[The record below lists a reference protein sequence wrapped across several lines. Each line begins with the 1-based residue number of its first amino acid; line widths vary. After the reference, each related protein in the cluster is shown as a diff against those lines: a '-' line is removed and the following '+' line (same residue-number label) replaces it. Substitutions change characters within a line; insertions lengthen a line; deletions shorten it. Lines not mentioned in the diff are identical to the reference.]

1 MQCPNCGTGNPENAQ
16 FCFEC
21 GKGFP
26 KPAKIEY
33 FQPSVSKYCP
43 KCNVQNPK
51 DGRFCLECG
60 TPLEEAAQPQ
70 PRECP
75 TCGITIDPS
84 RLFCPNCGQSLI
96 EKPLETKTEAVAA
109 PSLETRTECPACGQ
123 LTTGDYC
130 RNCGYNLSIRQ
141 RKRPIDWWYCDRDSA
156 ILTEIDPNLQI
167 PVSRNSLDESL
178 ARAMDNNIL
187 QHQDREKAR
196 SLALQLFE
204 SGVTTNFEVLS
215 QVRCPVCGQQSLA
228 PTTQRPRKVGISYPR
243 EIALTV
249 SSILQNG
256 IFYFRTYPQLLLIIL
271 CAIVIDV
278 GFVLLGLST
287 NSILNSIS
295 PLLGLGIPVAGF
307 LGTYSFVNLIFIFV
321 ISFVIN
327 NFFQCW
333 YYTSLKEIRR
343 NKDSPLNIGES
354 FKNSFRF
361 LPRVVA
367 AQLTIIGILIAM
379 LIGFILVLVV
389 LSGLM
394 INVGDI
400 NQTFYYFLMIILVG
414 ILIVVAIVALF
425 TILFSYVNMSIVFD
439 DESGV
444 ILSLKRS
451 WRFARRYFWTTVGM
465 LLIFIFLSYAVNF
478 VQSFFSI
485 PFNFLPTSGLI
496 VVLIYNISAHLIGA
510 YESISLGW
518 AYDEFKHTIDSER

>member
-1 MQCPNCGTGNPENAQ
+1 MQCVNCGTSNPEGAQ

-33 FQPSVSKYCP
+33 FKPSVSNYCL
-43 KCNVQNPK
+43 KCGVSNPK
-51 DGRFCLECG
+51 DSRFCLECG

-70 PRECP
+70 PRLCP
-75 TCGITIDPS
+75 TCGITIDHS
-84 RLFCPNCGQSLI
+84 RLFCPNCGQSLT
-96 EKPLETKTEAVAA
+96 EKPLEKKKKAVTV

-167 PVSRNSLDESL
+167 PVSRKSLDESL
-178 ARAMDNNIL
+178 AQAMDNNIL
-187 QHQDREKAR
+187 QHQDRENAR

-204 SGVTTNFEVLS
+204 SSVTTNFEVLS
-215 QVRCPVCGQQSLA
+215 QVRCPVCGHQSLA
-228 PTTQRPRKVGISYPR
+228 PTTQRPRKLGISYSR

-249 SSILQNG
+249 GAILQNG

-271 CAIVIDV
+271 CAIVIDI
-278 GFVLLGLST
+278 GLVLLGLST
-287 NSILNSIS
+287 NSILNSMS
-295 PLLGLGIPVAGF
+295 PIAALGIPFTGF
-307 LGTYSFVNLIFIFV
+307 LGSYSFVNLIFIFV

-333 YYTSLKEIRR
+333 YYTSLKEISR
-343 NKDSPLNIGES
+343 NKDSPFNIGES

-361 LPRVVA
+361 LPRVVL
-367 AQLTIIGILIAM
+367 AQFTIVGILIGM
-379 LIGFILVLVV
+379 FIGFILVFIV

-394 INVGDI
+394 INMGDL
-400 NQTFYYFLMIILVG
+400 NQTFYYFLMFFLGG
-414 ILIVVAIVALF
+414 ILLVLAFVALF
-425 TILFSYVNMSIVFD
+425 TILFSYVSMSIIFD
-439 DESGV
+439 DDSGV

-451 WRFARRYFWTTVGM
+451 WRFARRYFWTTVGII
-465 LLIFIFLSYAVNF
+465 LIFIFLLYAISYIQNI
-478 VQSFFSI
+478 FSY
-485 PFNFLPTSGLI
+485 PFYFISSLI
-496 VVLIYNISAHLIGA
+496 VLLISNISTRLVEA
-510 YESISLGW
+510 YKSISLGW